1 MIMNLEYIDILDQA
15 DHLAEMIKKSD
26 VMQSYTEA
34 KRAMDENEET
44 QRLIRAFNDIKGHY
58 EDVQRFGRYHPDYS
72 HIMKEVRAIKRQMD
86 MDDYVAAYKV
96 AERNYQRL
104 LDEISENIAFSVSE
118 QIMVPKDG
126 AALSDTGC
134 AGGCGS
140 GGSCSCEA
148 S

>member
-1 MIMNLEYIDILDQA
+1 MIMNLEYIEILDQA
-15 DHLAEMIKKSD
+15 DRLAHIVKKSD
-26 VMQSYTEA
+26 VMKSYKVA
-34 KRAMDENEET
+34 KQAMDENEET
-44 QRLIRAFNDIKGHY
+44 QRLIRAFNDIKVHY

-72 HIMKEVRAIKRQMD
+72 HIMKEVRAAKRRMD
-86 MDDYVAAYKV
+86 MNELVAAFKI

-104 LDEISENIAFSVSE
+104 LDDISEVIAHSVSE
-118 QIMVPKDG
+118 QVMVPKDG
-126 AALSDTGC
+126 AALTDSGC